1 MDGNNRTR
9 TEALP
14 ENAETTVEPVFL
26 ANRILTLC
34 MEALSQEISI
44 QGVSN

>member
-14 ENAETTVEPVFL
+14 ENAETSVEPVFL
-26 ANRILTLC
+26 DSLILTLC
-34 MEALSQEISI
+34 MEALPQEPSI
-44 QGVSN
+44 QGVSH